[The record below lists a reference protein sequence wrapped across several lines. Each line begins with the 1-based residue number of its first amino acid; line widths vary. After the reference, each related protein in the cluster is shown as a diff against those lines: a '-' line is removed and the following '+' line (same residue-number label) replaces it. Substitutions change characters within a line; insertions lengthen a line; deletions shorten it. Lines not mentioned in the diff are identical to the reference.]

1 MRDTGCEFCTAFGV
15 GCKCVSDACRTCKN
29 LLRCGSLVFLLES
42 AVLVFSLWKPLT
54 QMYNCQMRDE
64 YRPTLCCVQSWPL
77 RLKSSLKGE
86 GAEMLVVS
94 GVCLYFDLHM

>member
-1 MRDTGCEFCTAFGV
+1 MNFALHLAWAASV
-15 GCKCVSDACRTCKN
+15 YPDACRTCKN
-29 LLRCGSLVFLLES
+29 LLHCGSLVFLLES
-42 AVLVFSLWKPLT
+42 AVLVFSSRKPLT
-54 QMYNCQMRDE
+54 QMYNCQRRDE
-64 YRPTLCCVQSWPL
+64 FKPALCCVQSWPL